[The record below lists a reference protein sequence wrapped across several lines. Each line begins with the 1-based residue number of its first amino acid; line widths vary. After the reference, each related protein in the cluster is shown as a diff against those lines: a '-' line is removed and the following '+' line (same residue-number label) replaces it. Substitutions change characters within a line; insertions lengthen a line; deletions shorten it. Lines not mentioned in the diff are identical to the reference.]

1 MKFEGTNLVGHEVNF
16 EAPQHV
22 RKAIASLGRTEDVR
36 FSPNNRL
43 LAIADHLRDKI
54 VIFEVSIDPSRNS
67 KNVSLNSALEISS
80 QYLRRPHGVD
90 FIDDKRLIVANR
102 DGQACIFEIPPGAMG
117 DCELQPL
124 AVLNSEDVSSP
135 GSVAVSKNDQG
146 VYEAL
151 ICNDFTNQVTRH
163 WLEFDDKCSF
173 KGGAPLLKKWIQFP
187 DGVCVSKEKRWIA
200 LSNHDTNAVF
210 LYRNEA
216 SLNTS
221 STPDGILR
229 HYYPHGL
236 RFASDDR
243 FILVASAGSPFV
255 NIYEASDSDWRG
267 VRHPVLTIKVLSDE
281 DYLRCRKT
289 REDGGPKGIDI
300 NKDTN
305 LLVVTCENKPL
316 AFFDL
321 TSILDSARVKSG
333 LVPSKNGYGALE
345 LKYQLYSGK
354 IRAGCTAG
362 VRWALCK
369 IPTLSRLLNKGRK
382 IWNSRYLTRPF

>member
-1 MKFEGTNLVGHEVNF
+1 M
-16 EAPQHV
+16 
-22 RKAIASLGRTEDVR
+22 
-36 FSPNNRL
+36 
-43 LAIADHLRDKI
+43 
-54 VIFEVSIDPSRNS
+54 DPSLNS
-67 KNVSLNSALEISS
+67 KNISLNSALEISS

-90 FIDDKRLIVANR
+90 FIDDKSLIVANR
-102 DGQACIFEIPPGAMG
+102 DGKACIFEIPLGATG

-163 WLEFDDKCSF
+163 WLEIDDKYSF

-221 STPDGILR
+221 SAPDGILR

-333 LVPSKNGYGALE
+333 LVHGKNGYGSLE

-354 IRAGCTAG
+354 IRASCTAG

-382 IWNSRYLTRPF
+382 IWNPRYLTRPF